1 MCCRFAHF
9 YNNQVEVVQ
18 EDDVICVFNTDA
30 TYATDDDTNK
40 MLAVVAVLKLNLQKE
55 IHAAVQQ
62 AQR

>member
-1 MCCRFAHF
+1 M
-9 YNNQVEVVQ
+9 VQ

-30 TYATDDDTNK
+30 TYATDEDTDE
-40 MLAVVAVLKLNLQKE
+40 MLAMVDVLKLNLKKE